1 MRVIHNEYEQQNED
15 KSKLHAVFATFLI
28 ISIIYLISFAMTS
41 VPGTYAWLTSE
52 TNASGTIR
60 NATTEDLLTIQSSEV
75 RYEQQCSITHTLKVK
90 NISEM
95 NTVVTVSFSTGSG
108 YEEAGGKKLKPGQI
122 LTVKPDIAADTCDAA
137 ALTYRIQAFN
147 QYVDETYPVP
157 VDRVKLKETMG
168 TKPEE
173 KQEVKPDK
181 IEKSNQ
187 ESNDPEGTEPEQ
199 PNEKPTEPEA
209 AGEEQQPAD
218 ETKEGDELSEGKES
232 VDGEENSDQ
241 EKVKDEPISD
251 EESPEK
257 EKSVEDASVKDSPTL
272 DKDEGNEKT
281 ES

>member
-1 MRVIHNEYEQQNED
+1 MRVIHNEYEQQNEE

-28 ISIIYLISFAMTS
+28 LSVIYLISFAMTS

-52 TNASGTIR
+52 TNASGHIT

-75 RYEQQCSITHTLKVK
+75 RYGQQCSTTHTLKVK

-108 YEEAGGKKLKPGQI
+108 YEEAGGKKLKPGQT
-122 LTVKPDIAADTCDAA
+122 LTVKPDIAEDSCEVE
-137 ALTYRIQAFN
+137 ALTYRIQAFD

-157 VDRVKLKETMG
+157 VDPVKIKETMG

-187 ESNDPEGTEPEQ
+187 ESKDPEGTEPVQ
-199 PNEKPTEPEA
+199 PNEKPAEPEA
-209 AGEEQQPAD
+209 VEEELQPPD
-218 ETKEGDELSEGKES
+218 ETEEGAELSKEEES
-232 VDGEENSDQ
+232 ATEEENSDQ
-241 EKVKDEPISD
+241 EKVEQISD
-251 EESPEK
+251 EESPEQ
-257 EKSVEDASVKDSPTL
+257 EKSVEDAPVKDSPTL
-272 DKDEGNEKT
+272 SKEGGNEKT

>member
-52 TNASGTIR
+52 TNASGTIT

-108 YEEAGGKKLKPGQI
+108 YEEAGGKKLKPGQT
-122 LTVKPDIAADTCDAA
+122 LTVKPDIAADTCGAE

-157 VDRVKLKETMG
+157 VDPVKLKETMG

-199 PNEKPTEPEA
+199 PNEKPAEPEA

-218 ETKEGDELSEGKES
+218 ETEEGDELSEGKES